1 VTFHTVGGI
10 AACDMIGLLNIQI
23 ILFVTVN
30 AFYTKCLELVQGGRG
45 MAFPATHCTVGSQ
58 QRKPRLLVKGR
69 DILDEPCGR
78 CVASF
83 AIFSQCLVVQIGMTI
98 QAFPSFVLKYQ
109 RLMTIFAVSNPVLA
123 HQPEL

>member
-1 VTFHTVGGI
+1 
-10 AACDMIGLLNIQI
+10 
-23 ILFVTVN
+23 
-30 AFYTKCLELVQGGRG
+30 

-123 HQPEL
+123 HQPEFRCIVIEFNLGRLYQPVFGGMTLTAINPELLSMGRGLPDST